1 MCSCVFVLPGHGQCY
16 CGNCYCAAGW
26 HGDKCEFQCDISP
39 WESRRRCTS
48 PDGKICSNRGLFTY
62 TFHISAYITLILFS
76 HLTGFSL
83 FLGFC
88 KQLHTFTAC
97 FLAFQFSKYNGE
109 TTIHFFLIYWINFI
123 KYKRKCVA
131 SSPCTADRSKSLKL
145 PQVILSTG
153 SFQWVHNSC
162 SLNHWNMSSHEHATC
177 VNRYKCTKYCS
188 DIKTYLF

>member
-1 MCSCVFVLPGHGQCY
+1 MLLQQQILSTAFWLCFCAVLNNLKLLQSLSMCSCVFVLPGHGQCY

-76 HLTGFSL
+76 HLTDFSL

-109 TTIHFFLIYWINFI
+109 TTIHFFFNILN
-123 KYKRKCVA
+123 KLYK
-131 SSPCTADRSKSLKL
+131 
-145 PQVILSTG
+145 I
-153 SFQWVHNSC
+153 
-162 SLNHWNMSSHEHATC
+162 
-177 VNRYKCTKYCS
+177 
-188 DIKTYLF
+188 